1 MRLGLAVVLACGS
14 ADDARR
20 RPARPMRQQDVDRWR
35 ARTQP
40 RRFYSSG
47 AASKMVPRQDGR
59 DRIAQTPNEEAD
71 AAAAE
76 AATLRAEM
84 AAPQTPNE
92 EADAA
97 AAEAATLRA
106 EMAAPQERL
115 ARATARER
123 AARAK
128 QEKQDVH
135 PSGAAQERGQAV
147 NATACAPVPVVFER
161 SGFGN
166 AFDVLFA
173 AYVWARSC
181 GARVG
186 VVSSETNRVRR
197 ICDRLT
203 CAGATG
209 LAPAAGA
216 DPSYVFTGGAPRA
229 CPPGC
234 RGKPPRG
241 KQLHWS
247 RAPVAAASFVPTR
260 GGAWLVA
267 LACVGPNATARAAA
281 GVSAA
286 RPFATAAHIRSAR
299 FDFERPPAAVA
310 RDRPQ
315 RLRREGYFNESLP
328 TNAHPRY
335 DADGWA
341 HLARRIHGLGD
352 VFIASDNAPARDE
365 LARLVAARNGTACY
379 VPRTPGH
386 SSYAT
391 SRANDDHALTD
402 WWALAHART
411 IYMVGLGCWGPTAN
425 SCQFKRACEPHCRQ
439 SSFSGSA
446 HKLHQRTAYRSLC
459 RTCPK

>member
-1 MRLGLAVVLACGS
+1 
-14 ADDARR
+14 
-20 RPARPMRQQDVDRWR
+20 
-35 ARTQP
+35 
-40 RRFYSSG
+40 
-47 AASKMVPRQDGR
+47 
-59 DRIAQTPNEEAD
+59 
-71 AAAAE
+71 
-76 AATLRAEM
+76 M

-106 EMAAPQERL
+106 EMAALQERL

-135 PSGAAQERGQAV
+135 PSGAAQERGRAV

-173 AYVWARSC
+173 AYAWARSC

-241 KQLHWS
+241 KQLLWS

-260 GGAWLVA
+260 GGAWLAA

-299 FDFERPPAAVA
+299 FDFERPPAGRRA
-310 RDRPQ
+310 RPPRTSAAGGL
-315 RLRREGYFNESLP
+315 LRRVAADERAPAVRRGRLGAP
-328 TNAHPRY
+328 RAPHPR
-335 DADGWA
+335 
-341 HLARRIHGLGD
+341 ARR
-352 VFIASDNAPARDE
+352 
-365 LARLVAARNGTACY
+365 RLHRVGQRPG
-379 VPRTPGH
+379 PR
-386 SSYAT
+386 
-391 SRANDDHALTD
+391 
-402 WWALAHART
+402 
-411 IYMVGLGCWGPTAN
+411 
-425 SCQFKRACEPHCRQ
+425 
-439 SSFSGSA
+439 
-446 HKLHQRTAYRSLC
+446 
-459 RTCPK
+459 

>member
-47 AASKMVPRQDGR
+47 AASKMVPRRDGR

-106 EMAAPQERL
+106 EMAALQERL

-123 AARAK
+123 AARAE

-135 PSGAAQERGQAV
+135 PSGAAQERGRAV

-173 AYVWARSC
+173 AYAWARSC

-229 CPPGC
+229 CPPGVC
-234 RGKPPRG
+234 
-241 KQLHWS
+241 
-247 RAPVAAASFVPTR
+247 
-260 GGAWLVA
+260 
-267 LACVGPNATARAAA
+267 AA
-281 GVSAA
+281 G
-286 RPFATAAHIRSAR
+286 RP
-299 FDFERPPAAVA
+299 
-310 RDRPQ
+310 
-315 RLRREGYFNESLP
+315 
-328 TNAHPRY
+328 
-335 DADGWA
+335 
-341 HLARRIHGLGD
+341 
-352 VFIASDNAPARDE
+352 
-365 LARLVAARNGTACY
+365 
-379 VPRTPGH
+379 
-386 SSYAT
+386 
-391 SRANDDHALTD
+391 
-402 WWALAHART
+402 
-411 IYMVGLGCWGPTAN
+411 
-425 SCQFKRACEPHCRQ
+425 
-439 SSFSGSA
+439 
-446 HKLHQRTAYRSLC
+446 
-459 RTCPK
+459 

>member
-106 EMAAPQERL
+106 EMAALQERL

-216 DPSYVFTGGAPRA
+216 DPSYVFTGGAPRS

-241 KQLHWS
+241 KQWS
-247 RAPVAAASFVPTR
+247 RAPVAAASFAHHGFSGLIRTRRVPYFFVSLRSRSECIRTVGTR
-260 GGAWLVA
+260 S
-267 LACVGPNATARAAA
+267 PQ
-281 GVSAA
+281 
-286 RPFATAAHIRSAR
+286 
-299 FDFERPPAAVA
+299 PAS
-310 RDRPQ
+310 RMTS
-315 RLRREGYFNESLP
+315 RLRRSALSSRL
-328 TNAHPRY
+328 TA
-335 DADGWA
+335 
-341 HLARRIHGLGD
+341 
-352 VFIASDNAPARDE
+352 AS
-365 LARLVAARNGTACY
+365 
-379 VPRTPGH
+379 
-386 SSYAT
+386 
-391 SRANDDHALTD
+391 
-402 WWALAHART
+402 HAR
-411 IYMVGLGCWGPTAN
+411 
-425 SCQFKRACEPHCRQ
+425 
-439 SSFSGSA
+439 
-446 HKLHQRTAYRSLC
+446 
-459 RTCPK
+459 

>member
-1 MRLGLAVVLACGS
+1 MRW
-14 ADDARR
+14 
-20 RPARPMRQQDVDRWR
+20 PE
-35 ARTQP
+35 
-40 RRFYSSG
+40 
-47 AASKMVPRQDGR
+47 R
-59 DRIAQTPNEEAD
+59 D
-71 AAAAE
+71 
-76 AATLRAEM
+76 
-84 AAPQTPNE
+84 
-92 EADAA
+92 
-97 AAEAATLRA
+97 
-106 EMAAPQERL
+106 
-115 ARATARER
+115 
-123 AARAK
+123 
-128 QEKQDVH
+128 
-135 PSGAAQERGQAV
+135 
-147 NATACAPVPVVFER
+147 
-161 SGFGN
+161 
-166 AFDVLFA
+166 
-173 AYVWARSC
+173 
-181 GARVG
+181 GARG
-186 VVSSETNRVRR
+186 RG
-197 ICDRLT
+197 RLR
-203 CAGATG
+203 
-209 LAPAAGA
+209 L
-216 DPSYVFTGGAPRA
+216 
-229 CPPGC
+229 
-234 RGKPPRG
+234 
-241 KQLHWS
+241 
-247 RAPVAAASFVPTR
+247 
-260 GGAWLVA
+260 
-267 LACVGPNATARAAA
+267 
-281 GVSAA
+281 SAA

-299 FDFERPPAAVA
+299 FDFERPPAVVA